1 MNTGIRTMN
10 ISDDCML
17 LVNNSDCTI
26 LSESEY
32 VSSVRGP
39 KYLSWKLIVPVTL
52 VYMIIFVT
60 GVIGNVATCIVIVK
74 NSSMHNSINCYLF
87 NLAVSDLMFLILG
100 LPHELGE
107 YWEQYPWKWGLVMC
121 KLRAYVSEICSYVS
135 VLTIVGFAIER
146 YMAVC
151 HPFRQNSE
159 DLKRSMRFILVAWMI
174 ASFSALP
181 IAVYI
186 NLDFVEYPPKSNR
199 YSSESAICVMKTND
213 IPNFPLYGL
222 SCFCFFLLP
231 MAFIAVFYTR
241 ICLRIQTESFVLN
254 VEGFVHGENKHAQL
268 RKTIRI
274 LSAVV
279 VTFFICWAPFH
290 VQRIMTAYNIGTPD
304 IDRWL
309 YPLTGCLYYFSATIN
324 PILYNL
330 ISAKYRD
337 AFKETC
343 CYSSRK
349 HISRSAISSMRH
361 SSMVSATGTRIES
374 QVSPMRHVESKLLKN
389 NLHTAV

>member
-1 MNTGIRTMN
+1 
-10 ISDDCML
+10 
-17 LVNNSDCTI
+17 
-26 LSESEY
+26 
-32 VSSVRGP
+32 
-39 KYLSWKLIVPVTL
+39 
-52 VYMIIFVT
+52 
-60 GVIGNVATCIVIVK
+60 
-74 NSSMHNSINCYLF
+74 
-87 NLAVSDLMFLILG
+87 
-100 LPHELGE
+100 
-107 YWEQYPWKWGLVMC
+107 MC

-159 DLKRSMRFILVAWMI
+159 DLKRSMRFILVAWVI

-199 YSSESAICVMKTND
+199 YSNESAICVMKTND

-222 SCFCFFLLP
+222 SCFFFFLLP

-279 VTFFICWAPFH
+279 ITFFICWAPFH

-343 CYSSRK
+343 CCSSRK

-389 NLHTAV
+389 NLHTAVWLNSNDGNSERKFIANDPSDNEKIVEITEESCTGELKKSSSIIYTKNGLKRQMFESESVSNETLIWSMLFIRCK